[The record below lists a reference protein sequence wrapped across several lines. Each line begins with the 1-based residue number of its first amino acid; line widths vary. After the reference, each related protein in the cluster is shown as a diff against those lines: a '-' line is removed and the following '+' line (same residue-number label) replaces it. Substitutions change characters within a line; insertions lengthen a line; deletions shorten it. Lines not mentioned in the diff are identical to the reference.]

1 MPFNVDLY
9 IYVKSQHSLF
19 CEKRLIYVWFY
30 RGSGKARASLPLVSF
45 VCNIP
50 QTYFVLYRLL
60 FLQKNKRRGRT
71 EDTYTALLLQENWA
85 AKKERLFRWP
95 IGLHSSVVQVSKASS
110 DILRRKHEQKH
121 LLSISLNNWSQEYSS
136 SLMLGFL
143 SSKILKVS
151 FIWNESNANLKTIV
165 N

>member
-1 MPFNVDLY
+1 MKLLY
-9 IYVKSQHSLF
+9 YFPLKYHLMSICTCMLSHSIRFF
-19 CEKRLIYVWFY
+19 CEIYVWFY
-30 RGSGKARASLPLVSF
+30 RGSGKARVSLPLVSF

-85 AKKERLFRWP
+85 AKKERLFLWP

-121 LLSISLNNWSQEYSS
+121 LLSISLNNWSQ
-136 SLMLGFL
+136 
-143 SSKILKVS
+143 VHR
-151 FIWNESNANLKTIV
+151 
-165 N
+165 